1 MHEKT
6 RKIFFRI
13 RAGKAE
19 ETQIWFSYSAQ
30 HLPIT
35 THRTSW
41 LWIRGRRGA
50 SVLIFLSQLSLS
62 FSVLT
67 WLKLT
72 VALYCST
79 VQVYCVLCPRL
90 SSPPP
95 GHWLRL
101 WHSQGSLH
109 WPGLTLTLTLRQQ
122 HGAIIGETP
131 ANFQIKPTFKSSHTV
146 GGVNIYSRRALTAS
160 SSRPSLAAKYLSR
173 VKCNSACK
181 PRA

>member
-13 RAGKAE
+13 RAGNAE

-101 WHSQGSLH
+101 WHSPLASTGPASL
-109 WPGLTLTLTLRQQ
+109 WPSHSDNNTEPSSER
-122 HGAIIGETP
+122 HP
-131 ANFQIKPTFKSSHTV
+131 PTFKSSQ
-146 GGVNIYSRRALTAS
+146 
-160 SSRPSLAAKYLSR
+160 LSNQ
-173 VKCNSACK
+173 VTQLVE
-181 PRA
+181 